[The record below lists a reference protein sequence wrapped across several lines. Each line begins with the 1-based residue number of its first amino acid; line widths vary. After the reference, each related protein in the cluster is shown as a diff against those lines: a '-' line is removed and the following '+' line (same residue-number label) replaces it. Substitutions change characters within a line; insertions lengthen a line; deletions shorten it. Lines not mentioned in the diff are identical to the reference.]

1 MPDEIDLDSL
11 DDQAFR
17 RHIRAWLRPNY
28 PEAWRF
34 SDHELTARETMG
46 WIRALNAKG
55 WGAPGWPKEY
65 GGMGLPPHRQV
76 IFAEELALAGVS
88 RAPEFGVAMVGP
100 LLIQHG
106 SDAQKAYF
114 LPRILSG
121 EILWCQGYS
130 EPGSGSDLASLRTE
144 AVRDGDDFIVNGQK
158 IWTSFAHEADW
169 IFMLV
174 RTDKNAKPQEGIS
187 FLLADMKTPGIE
199 VRPIVNIAGR
209 HELNEVFFENVRVPA
224 KNLVGPLNEGWTIA
238 KSLLSF
244 ERITVGSPY
253 MVALPLERLATL
265 AAARGAFD
273 DPAFVEKFTRL
284 RLDMADLMAT
294 YVRYVDVLRRG
305 GALGPDVSI
314 LKIVATETFQRIT
327 ELALEIAAEPGAQAA
342 NVVAGNTETPV
353 ADQFFVS
360 RPATIY
366 AGSSEVQ
373 RNILAKAVLGLPS

>member
-1 MPDEIDLDSL
+1 MSDEIDLDRL

-17 RHIRAWLRPNY
+17 LHIRDWVRATY
-28 PEAWRF
+28 PTDWRF
-34 SDHELTARETMG
+34 PAHRLSARETMS
-46 WIRALNAKG
+46 WIQALNEKG

-88 RAPEFGVAMVGP
+88 RAADFGVAMVGP
-100 LLIQHG
+100 LLIQYG
-106 SDAQKAYF
+106 SEAQKAHF

-199 VRPIVNIAGR
+199 VRPIVNIAGK
-209 HELNEVFFENVRVPA
+209 HELNQVFFDDVRVPA
-224 KNLVGPLNEGWTIA
+224 RNLVGELNKGWTIA
-238 KSLLSF
+238 KSLLGF
-244 ERITVGSPY
+244 ERITIGSPFS
-253 MVALPLERLATL
+253 VTLPLERLSAL

-273 DPAFVEKFTRL
+273 DPAFVEKYARL
-284 RLDMADLMAT
+284 RLDAADLMAT
-294 YVRYVDVLRRG
+294 YARYVDVLRRG
-305 GALGPDVSI
+305 EALGPDVSI

-327 ELALEIAAEPGAQAA
+327 ELVLDIAAEPGAQMGGVAA
-342 NVVAGNTETPV
+342 GDTEV
-353 ADQFFVS
+353 QASNLFFTS

-366 AGSSEVQ
+366 GGSSEVQ

>member
-1 MPDEIDLDSL
+1 MPDAIDLDSL

>member
-1 MPDEIDLDSL
+1 
-11 DDQAFR
+11 
-17 RHIRAWLRPNY
+17 
-28 PEAWRF
+28 
-34 SDHELTARETMG
+34 
-46 WIRALNAKG
+46 
-55 WGAPGWPKEY
+55 
-65 GGMGLPPHRQV
+65 
-76 IFAEELALAGVS
+76 
-88 RAPEFGVAMVGP
+88 
-100 LLIQHG
+100 
-106 SDAQKAYF
+106 
-114 LPRILSG
+114 
-121 EILWCQGYS
+121 
-130 EPGSGSDLASLRTE
+130 LRTE

>member
-209 HELNEVFFENVRVPA
+209 HELNEVFFENVRVPT

-273 DPAFVEKFTRL
+273 DPAFVEKFTQL
-284 RLDMADLMAT
+284 RLDIADLTAT
-294 YVRYVDVLRRG
+294 YRRFVDLLRRTG
-305 GALGPDVSI
+305 QVGAEASI
-314 LKIVATETFQRIT
+314 LKLWATETFQRIT
-327 ELALEIAAEPGAQAA
+327 DMMLEVSGEDGTLDREMRLEDMRV
-342 NVVAGNTETPV
+342 NVPVTFAVA
-353 ADQFFVS
+353 

-366 AGSSEVQ
+366 GGSSEVQ
-373 RNILAKAVLGLPS
+373 RNVLSKAVLGLPS